1 MAKLLSG
8 KEVTASL
15 NEEIRKKA
23 AILTAHQ
30 ITPKLGIIRIGE
42 KDDDTSYERG
52 ATKRCETLGVA
63 YEKFLLPEDASEEMV
78 LNTIAQVNEADDIH
92 GVLFFRPLPRHLNEN
107 KIINAL
113 AAEKDI
119 DGITDRSMASVFLG
133 KQGGFAP
140 CTPSACMKI
149 LDHYSIDCTGKK
161 RL

>member
-1 MAKLLSG
+1 MAKLLLG

-42 KDDDTSYERG
+42 KDDDISYERG

-63 YEKFLLPEDASEEMV
+63 YEKFLLPEDATEEDV

-92 GVLFFRPLPRHLNEN
+92 GRITLPPSPASFR
-107 KIINAL
+107 
-113 AAEKDI
+113 
-119 DGITDRSMASVFLG
+119 
-133 KQGGFAP
+133 
-140 CTPSACMKI
+140 
-149 LDHYSIDCTGKK
+149 
-161 RL
+161 